1 MGKELDIV
9 GVFKKFMP
17 GAIVEEQAWPKF
29 SWLVPAGSKV
39 SQVFGI
45 MEKLES
51 MHKEGIRDW
60 EICHATLEEVFIRLV
75 EEQGQ

>member
-1 MGKELDIV
+1 
-9 GVFKKFMP
+9 
-17 GAIVEEQAWPKF
+17 
-29 SWLVPAGSKV
+29 
-39 SQVFGI
+39 